1 MAKVKVTYAID
12 ESVVRA
18 ARMRAARTNRRD
30 SEVVDAAL
38 REYLGITLFEELT
51 ELARTRP
58 AISLDE
64 VVAEQHA
71 ARNEAANADRP

>member
-1 MAKVKVTYAID
+1 MVKVKVPYAID

-18 ARMRAARTNRRD
+18 VRTLAVTTNRRE
-30 SEVVDAAL
+30 SEVVEAAL
-38 REYLGITLFEELT
+38 REYLGLTLLEELE

-58 AISLDE
+58 AVSLDE

-71 ARNEAANADRP
+71 ARNEAADADRP

>member
-1 MAKVKVTYAID
+1 MVNMRVTYAID
-12 ESVVRA
+12 ESVVQAVRA
-18 ARMRAARTNRRD
+18 LALRTNRRD
-30 SEVVDAAL
+30 SEVVEAAL
-38 REYLGITLFEELT
+38 REYLGITLFEELR

-71 ARNEAANADRP
+71 ARNEAADADRP

>member
-30 SEVVDAAL
+30 SEVVDEAL
-38 REYLGITLFEELT
+38 REYLGITLLEELK
-51 ELARTRP
+51 ELARTHP

-71 ARNEAANADRP
+71 ARKEAADADRP

>member
-18 ARMRAARTNRRD
+18 TRLRAARTNRRD

-38 REYLGITLFEELT
+38 REYLGMTLFDELR
-51 ELARTRP
+51 EMARARP
-58 AISLDE
+58 PISLE
-64 VVAEQHA
+64 EIVAEQHA
-71 ARNEAANADRP
+71 ARNEAADADRP

>member
-1 MAKVKVTYAID
+1 MVNMRVTYAID
-12 ESVVRA
+12 ESVVQAVRA
-18 ARMRAARTNRRD
+18 LALRTNRRD
-30 SEVVDAAL
+30 SEVVEAAL
-38 REYLGITLFEELT
+38 REYLGITLFEELR

-71 ARNEAANADRP
+71 ARKEAADADRP

>member
-30 SEVVDAAL
+30 SDVVDEAL
-38 REYLGITLFEELT
+38 REYLGITLFEELK

-71 ARNEAANADRP
+71 ARKEAADADRP